1 MNTAAIIESFLEF
14 KDDKN
19 IDRITLMGLLE
30 QSFRSLLIKQY
41 GSDENFD
48 IVVNANKGDIQ
59 IFHNLLIVED
69 AKLEDEH
76 TEIALS
82 NALKVESDFEVGEI
96 CAIEKRI
103 EDFGRRAIQTLKQ
116 NLISK
121 VLEHD
126 HEIIHKSYK
135 DRVDEIIS
143 GDVHHIRHREIILM
157 DENDN
162 ELILPRD
169 EQVPSDFF
177 RKGDTVRAVIKD
189 VLFNKGKPR
198 IVISRTSPAFLERLF
213 ELEIP
218 EISDGLIVIKNVK
231 RIPGEKAKVAVES
244 YDERIDP
251 VGACV
256 GMKGSR
262 IHSIVRELGNENIDV
277 INYTENLKLYISR
290 SLSPAK
296 ITSIQIDDEK
306 KKADVYLK
314 LDQVS
319 LAIGKGGY
327 NIRLAGQLTGYEID
341 VYRDIDE
348 NEDVALTEFADEIDD
363 WIIDVFKKIGCDTA
377 KSVLELDVKEL
388 AKRTDLEENTIEEVH
403 NILKSEFD
411 NN

>member
-1 MNTAAIIESFLEF
+1 MDTAAIIESFLEF

-59 IFHNLLIVED
+59 IFHNKLIVQDGKVED
-69 AKLEDEH
+69 DH
-76 TEIALS
+76 TEISLSDALQ
-82 NALKVESDFEVGEI
+82 VESDFEIGEV
-96 CAIEKRI
+96 CAIEKKI
-103 EDFGRRAIQTLKQ
+103 QDFGRRAIQTLKQ

-126 HEIIHKSYK
+126 YEIIHKSYK
-135 DRVDEIIS
+135 DRINEIIS

-189 VLFNKGKPR
+189 VIFNKGKPR

-218 EISDGLIVIKNVK
+218 EIADGLIVIRNVK
-231 RIPGEKAKVAVES
+231 RIPGEKAKVSVES

-277 INYTENLKLYISR
+277 INYTENLKLFITR
-290 SLSPAK
+290 ALSPAK
-296 ITSIQIDDEK
+296 ITSIQIDDEN

-348 NEDVALTEFADEIDD
+348 DEDVALTEFSDEIDD
-363 WIIDVFKKIGCDTA
+363 WIIDVFKSIGCDTA
-377 KSVLELDVKEL
+377 KSVLELGVEEL
-388 AKRTDLEENTIEEVH
+388 SKRTDLEEETIAEVQ
-403 NILKSEFD
+403 NILRLEFE
-411 NN
+411 